1 MLEITKNEAQK
12 FILNRIG
19 LRTNDSFSSMIDVV
33 KRIHN
38 IQIDT
43 ISVVA
48 RAQDLTIF
56 NRYQGYQEKDVWK
69 HHKERKLLEFWSH
82 GICLMPIE
90 EYPFYL
96 WRIEYQKKH
105 KNSWWKQW
113 ENKCN
118 HIIDRV
124 YNYVKIN
131 GPTKSADFKQKETR
145 KSNGWWD
152 WKEEKI
158 ALEMLFHTGRLLIA
172 YRENFQRYYD
182 LPENVIPSNVSTEKL
197 SIEEIPYHLINIV
210 FSSLGIASTEE
221 IKHYTG
227 QSFSRVIWKNNLGKI
242 EAFLDNCVKEDILL
256 EVNLNGL
263 KNKHYMLAKYSSELK
278 ENQKYD
284 STSLPVKFLTP
295 FDNII
300 RERSFVQKFWDFDYR
315 IEAYTPIDKRQ
326 YGYFSLP
333 ILDRNHFVGIS
344 DMKVHRKDQKLEL
357 KSLFFEKDFKND
369 DGFIDRFIAGLTL
382 FKDFHDCHEIIIN
395 HCNHPKL
402 LMEIK
407 EQLTE

>member
-1 MLEITKNEAQK
+1 MLEITKNEARK
-12 FILNRIG
+12 FILNRLG
-19 LRTNDSFSSMIDVV
+19 LRTNSSFSSVLDVV
-33 KRIHN
+33 KQIHN

-56 NRYQGYQEKDVWK
+56 NRMLGYQEKNVWK
-69 HHKERKLLEFWSH
+69 HLKERELLEFWSH
-82 GICLMPIE
+82 AICLMQIE

-96 WRIEYQKKH
+96 WRIDYHTKH
-105 KNSWWKQW
+105 KSSWWKHW
-113 ENKCN
+113 ENKCK
-118 HIIDRV
+118 HIIDRI
-124 YNYVKIN
+124 YNYVKTN
-131 GPTKSADFKQKETR
+131 GPTKSADFKQKEIR
-145 KSNGWWD
+145 KSTGWWD

-197 SIEEIPYHLINIV
+197 SLEEVPQHLINIV
-210 FSSLGIASTEE
+210 FSSLGIASVEE

-227 QSFSRVIWKNNLGKI
+227 QSFSRELWKNNVGKI
-242 EAFLDNCVKEDILL
+242 EAFLDNYVKEDILL
-256 EVNLNGL
+256 EVNVNELE
-263 KNKHYMLAKYSSELK
+263 NKHYMLAKYNSELK
-278 ENQKYD
+278 ESQKFNFNRV
-284 STSLPVKFLTP
+284 PVKFLTP

-315 IEAYTPIDKRQ
+315 IEAYTPVDKRQ

-333 ILDRNHFVGIS
+333 ILDKYHFIGIS
-344 DMKVHRKDQKLEL
+344 DMKVHRKDQMLEL

-369 DGFIDRFIAGLTL
+369 DGFIDRFITGLTL
-382 FKDFHDCHEIIIN
+382 FKDFHGCNEIIIN
-395 HCNHPKL
+395 HCNYPKL